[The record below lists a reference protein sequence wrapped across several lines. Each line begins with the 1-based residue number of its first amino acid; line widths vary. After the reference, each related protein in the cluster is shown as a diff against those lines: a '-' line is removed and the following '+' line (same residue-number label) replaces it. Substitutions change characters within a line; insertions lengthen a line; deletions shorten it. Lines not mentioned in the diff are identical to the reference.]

1 MLSSNFKVLNEWNTG
16 KLRYYTQIPVDEN
29 TSNMLSSEIVTTLAE
44 EFDLD
49 ALDEDIKVLVD
60 GMSFLTKLE
69 LCANTS
75 I

>member
-1 MLSSNFKVLNEWNTG
+1 LNEWNTG

-60 GMSFLTKLE
+60 GMSF
-69 LCANTS
+69 
-75 I
+75 